1 MKSGNAVSLLAVLVA
16 STGALGCG
24 SSTPDTPSSGGK
36 GLGINASLGIDTR
49 DRLIGS
55 ENSYTSGSVLITN
68 NGTAVSDATVTLNEV
83 ALPLLPHP
91 ATGNPTGFYSAN
103 STTPIAGGS
112 TLALNA
118 SEQGQ
123 TAALS
128 LPCPNEVSITSPKE
142 NTTVKEG
149 QVLTVTWSGSVD
161 VGNEVMIAGDTS
173 SVTNT
178 LKPSLHIYSW
188 NGTANGTPARLLSA
202 DANGD
207 ILDPTATSGTITVP
221 SGAGPTAVLELHV
234 AGKLIEPN
242 TSMAGQCNLSRRVVL
257 PVAAN

>member
-1 MKSGNAVSLLAVLVA
+1 MLVA
-16 STGALGCG
+16 GAGVLGCG
-24 SSTPDTPSSGGK
+24 SSTSDTPSSGGK

-55 ENSYTSGSVLITN
+55 ETSYATGVIMITN
-68 NGTAVSDATVTLNEV
+68 NGTTVTDATVTLNGV
-83 ALPLLPHP
+83 PIPPLTLPS
-91 ATGNPTGFYSAN
+91 TGKPTGTYSA
-103 STTPIAGGS
+103 SDTTPIAGGS

-123 TAALS
+123 TANLS

-142 NTTVKEG
+142 NTTIKEG

-161 VGNEVMIAGDTS
+161 TGNEAVIASESS
-173 SVTNT
+173 SVTNV
-178 LKPSLHIYSW
+178 LKPSLRIYSW
-188 NGTANGTPARLLSA
+188 NGTATGTPARLLSA

-221 SGAGPTAVLELHV
+221 TGAGPTAVLELHV

-242 TSMAGQCNLSRRVVL
+242 ASMAGQCNLSRRVIL